1 MSMIGSLIKPARS
14 DGVAADFVAFVA
26 DRESEQVL
34 KSFVLDEALPH
45 TFIAEGGIEEAIA
58 RLSSMEHSPKLLLVD
73 LQSSEMPLSDLARLA
88 SVCEPSVQVI
98 ALGERNDVGLYRSLL
113 GIGVGEYL
121 VKPLTVGLLKR
132 TLNLRDGRAMPVSQ
146 ARAGKVLTFVG
157 ARGGVGT
164 TTIAIN
170 LARNLARSRRRVVYL
185 DLNLHGGAAPSM
197 VGLRSN
203 NGLLDVLQN
212 VNRLDPAYLERAMQS
227 VESSRLLMLS
237 AQMGWDDE
245 RPFGEGALEKVL
257 DILVS
262 SFHYVFLDI
271 GERADPL
278 AHEAFRRA
286 GRSYVVADR
295 SVHAVHE
302 TSRLIRY
309 IETCGSDSPV
319 TSVLLNNPNMA
330 TAGKV
335 EPGDFEASIGRP
347 VLAEVPFERRALAIA
362 ENVGAPVVAGR
373 TDAFEQIIMH
383 LSGDLTGNNQN
394 TVVQSGLWQRLK
406 SRK

>member
-1 MSMIGSLIKPARS
+1 MSMIATLIKPARS

-45 TFIAEGGIEEAIA
+45 TYIAEGGIDEAIA
-58 RLSSMEHSPKLLLVD
+58 RLSTMEHSPKLLLVD
-73 LQSSEMPLSDLARLA
+73 LQTSEMPLSDLARLA

-170 LARNLARSRRRVVYL
+170 LARNLANSRRRVVYL
-185 DLNLHGGAAPSM
+185 DLNLHGGGAPSM
-197 VGLRSN
+197 VGLKTN
-203 NGLLDVLQN
+203 NGLVDVLQN

-227 VESSRLLMLS
+227 VDGTRLLMLS
-237 AQMGWDDE
+237 AQMGWHDE

-257 DILVS
+257 DVLVS

-278 AHEAFRRA
+278 TQEAFRCA

-302 TSRLIRY
+302 TGRLIRY
-309 IETCGSDSPV
+309 IETCSSDSPV

-362 ENVGAPVVAGR
+362 ENVGAPIAAGK
-373 TDAFEQIIMH
+373 TEAFEQVIMH

-394 TVVQSGLWQRLK
+394 TVVQSSLWQRLMA
-406 SRK
+406 RK

>member
-73 LQSSEMPLSDLARLA
+73 LQRSEMPLSDLARLA

-132 TLNLRDGRAMPVSQ
+132 TLNLREGRAMPVSQ

-185 DLNLHGGAAPSM
+185 DLNLHGGACPKH
-197 VGLRSN
+197 
-203 NGLLDVLQN
+203 
-212 VNRLDPAYLERAMQS
+212 
-227 VESSRLLMLS
+227 
-237 AQMGWDDE
+237 GWPE
-245 RPFGEGALEKVL
+245 E
-257 DILVS
+257 
-262 SFHYVFLDI
+262 
-271 GERADPL
+271 
-278 AHEAFRRA
+278 
-286 GRSYVVADR
+286 
-295 SVHAVHE
+295 
-302 TSRLIRY
+302 
-309 IETCGSDSPV
+309 
-319 TSVLLNNPNMA
+319 
-330 TAGKV
+330 
-335 EPGDFEASIGRP
+335 
-347 VLAEVPFERRALAIA
+347 
-362 ENVGAPVVAGR
+362 
-373 TDAFEQIIMH
+373 
-383 LSGDLTGNNQN
+383 
-394 TVVQSGLWQRLK
+394 
-406 SRK
+406 

>member
-1 MSMIGSLIKPARS
+1 MSMIGTLIKPARS

-45 TFIAEGGIEEAIA
+45 TYIAEGGIEEAVA

-73 LQSSEMPLSDLARLA
+73 LQGSEMPLSDLARLA

-170 LARNLARSRRRVVYL
+170 LARNLANSRRRVVYL

-197 VGLRSN
+197 VGLKSN
-203 NGLLDVLQN
+203 NGLIDVLQN

-227 VESSRLLMLS
+227 VDGSRLLMLS
-237 AQMGWDDE
+237 AQMGWHDE

-257 DILVS
+257 DVLVS
-262 SFHYVFLDI
+262 SFHYVFLDV
-271 GERADPL
+271 GQRADPL
-278 AHEAFRRA
+278 AQEAFRRA

-302 TSRLIRY
+302 TGRLIRY

-362 ENVGAPVVAGR
+362 ENVGAPIAAGK
-373 TDAFEQIIMH
+373 TEAFEQVIMH

-394 TVVQSGLWQRLK
+394 TVVQSRLWQRLMA
-406 SRK
+406 RK